1 MTLLWKLLRKHISLP
16 QLAGFF
22 FANLIGMLIILLS
35 IQFYRDVRPV
45 FSQEDGFMKPEY
57 LVVSKHVT
65 SMDVLGSENNTSFSE
80 NEIADIQQQSFC
92 RSVGKFSS
100 SNYRVQCS
108 LGIEGIPRIG
118 TEMFFESVPDEFVD
132 VKSEKWRFNPSDSIV
147 PIILPKS
154 YLAIYNF
161 GFAQS
166 QRLPKLSEGIV
177 GMLELEIRMC
187 GNELEER
194 MKGRVVGF
202 SNRLNTILV
211 PQNFITWSNE
221 RLAPE
226 VKGKVNRLIV
236 EVKNPTDDAI
246 VSYLNDNGYELEDNK
261 LDAGKTTYFLRV
273 VVLLVM
279 SIGIIISILSFYI
292 LMLSI
297 YLLVQKNSEKL
308 NNLLLIGFNIKGVSL
323 PYQLLTVGMNA
334 LTLTI
339 AFMLLLVI
347 RSSYMDM
354 LWSMFPEMPNASLWT
369 TAIVGVAI
377 FLAISLLNI
386 VVIRNKIMQIWNHK
400 E

>member
-1 MTLLWKLLRKHISLP
+1 MKLLWKLLRRHISLP
-16 QLAGFF
+16 QLIGFF
-22 FANLIGMLIILLS
+22 FANLVGILIILLS

-45 FSQEDGFMKPEY
+45 FSHEDGFMKPEY
-57 LVVSKHVT
+57 LVVSKHVS
-65 SMDVLGSENNTSFSE
+65 SMDVLGSDSNTSF
-80 NEIADIQQQSFC
+80 NEEEISDIGQQPFC

-100 SNYRVQCS
+100 SRYRVQCS
-108 LGIEGIPRIG
+108 LAMEGIPRIG
-118 TEMFFESVPDEFVD
+118 TDMFFESVPDEYVD
-132 VKSEKWRFNPSDSIV
+132 VKSEKWCFDPSDSIV

-177 GMLELEIRMC
+177 GMLELQINMRGQNM
-187 GNELEER
+187 EEK

-211 PQNFITWSNE
+211 PQDFIIWSND

-226 VKGKVNRLIV
+226 TKENVNRLIV

-246 VSYLNDNGYELEDNK
+246 VSYLNDKGYELEDNK
-261 LDAGKTTYFLRV
+261 LDAGKTTYFLRI

-279 SIGIIISILSFYI
+279 SIGILISILSLYI

-308 NNLLLIGFNIKGVSL
+308 NNLLLIGYPIKDVSL
-323 PYQLLTVGMNA
+323 PYQLLTIGMNA
-334 LTLTI
+334 LTLII
-339 AFMLLLVI
+339 AFLLMLVI
-347 RSSYMDM
+347 RYFYMNM
-354 LWSMFPEMPNASLWT
+354 LWSMFPEMSNASLWLT
-369 TAIVGVAI
+369 IGVGVGI
-377 FLAISLLNI
+377 FLIVSLLN
-386 VVIRNKIMQIWNHK
+386 VLAIRNKIMKIWNHK